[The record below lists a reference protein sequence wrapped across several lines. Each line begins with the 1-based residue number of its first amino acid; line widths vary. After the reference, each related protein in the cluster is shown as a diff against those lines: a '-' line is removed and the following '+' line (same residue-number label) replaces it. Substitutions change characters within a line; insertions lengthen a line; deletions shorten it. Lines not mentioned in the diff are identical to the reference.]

1 MHIRKKL
8 NITNTWRLNNML
20 LNILGKFNTILPQE
34 IRISNNLTL
43 HQGNWRKKNKQ
54 NPKSVEG
61 KKS

>member
-1 MHIRKKL
+1 MF
-8 NITNTWRLNNML
+8 